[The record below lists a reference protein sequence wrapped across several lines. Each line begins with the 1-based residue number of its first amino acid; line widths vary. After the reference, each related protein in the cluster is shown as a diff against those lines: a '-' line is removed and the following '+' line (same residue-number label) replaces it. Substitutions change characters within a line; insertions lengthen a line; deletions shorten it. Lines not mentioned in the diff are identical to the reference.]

1 MKKTLWIISIIAISI
16 SSTYAAT
23 YQQDKQKIRSQ
34 LIKCLKEPENAK
46 HSAAFNSCLIDAAT
60 EFQNKAQIEFDT
72 QYNTNNSKKYEQESL
87 IKNRRIFLMQ
97 IKSCEIYQEL
107 SFDGFGEEAT
117 CKLLRSQD
125 YYRYLKN
132 ANGMEKWTLENRVD
146 NLFLG
151 Y

>member
-1 MKKTLWIISIIAISI
+1 MKNTLWIISIIAISI

-72 QYNTNNSKKYEQESL
+72 QYNTNNSKNMN
-87 IKNRRIFLMQ
+87 KNHL
-97 IKSCEIYQEL
+97 
-107 SFDGFGEEAT
+107 
-117 CKLLRSQD
+117 
-125 YYRYLKN
+125 
-132 ANGMEKWTLENRVD
+132 
-146 NLFLG
+146 
-151 Y
+151 

>member
-1 MKKTLWIISIIAISI
+1 
-16 SSTYAAT
+16 
-23 YQQDKQKIRSQ
+23 
-34 LIKCLKEPENAK
+34 
-46 HSAAFNSCLIDAAT
+46 
-60 EFQNKAQIEFDT
+60 
-72 QYNTNNSKKYEQESL
+72 
-87 IKNRRIFLMQ
+87 MQ
-97 IKSCEIYQEL
+97 IKTCEIYQEL
-107 SFDGFGEEAT
+107 SFDGFGEEAN